1 MRAAAA
7 CLLLLACA
15 CARPKAWPEQVRAAL
30 PPAHGDPD
38 FEAGFRNGAGMV
50 HEALKS
56 GIRPFRPVVDRPAP
70 PPRLLGPAPEGLE
83 APGPLADLDLDT
95 GLLVVSVA
103 GGGAFARGQV
113 QGFDWALGAVGQG
126 LVRPMAR
133 PVPPPDWSP
142 WAEQLTLAA
151 GSRSL
156 DLRWAPGLLAWSLAE
171 AGFPPRR
178 GWRPWSDPAP
188 PAWAA
193 FAGDVLWAE
202 TRGGQA
208 LSIDL
213 ASGGILEVRRGT
225 AHASPGGYEAAR
237 AATEREFR
245 SAAFQDELAGLR
257 SRAAASG
264 IPELLAVARRLG
276 GMGEAAQAEAC
287 AWFRKAAE
295 RGDAMAMLEMGVRL
309 HHGTGVPADRAA
321 SRLWLD
327 RAVAAGLPE
336 AAAVRTT
343 LEQAPSGPAGS
354 PAPPAPGAAQP
365 PR

>member
-1 MRAAAA
+1 MRAIAA
-7 CLLLLACA
+7 CLLLLCA

-30 PPAHGDPD
+30 PPVSGGRD
-38 FEAGFRNGAGMV
+38 FEAGFRNGADMV

-56 GIRPFRPVVDRPAP
+56 GIRPFRPVLDRAAP

-83 APGPLADLDLDT
+83 APRPLADLDLDT

-126 LVRPMAR
+126 LVRPMVKPA
-133 PVPPPDWSP
+133 PPADWSP
-142 WAEQLTLAA
+142 WEERLTLAS
-151 GSRSL
+151 GSRSM

-193 FAGDVLWAE
+193 LTGDVLWAQ
-202 TRGGQA
+202 TRGGLA

-213 ASGGILEVRRGT
+213 ASGGIMEVRPGS
-225 AHASPGGYEAAR
+225 AHAAPNDLEAFR
-237 AATEREFR
+237 ASAEREFR
-245 SAAFQDELAGLR
+245 SAAFQEELAGLR
-257 SRAAASG
+257 DRAGTGG
-264 IPELLAVARRLG
+264 IPAILAVGRRLR
-276 GMGEAAQAEAC
+276 GMGEVAEAEAY

-295 RGDAMAMLEMGVRL
+295 LGDPMAMLDIGVRL
-309 HHGTGVPADRAA
+309 HHGNGVPADRTA
-321 SRLWLD
+321 SALWLE
-327 RAVAAGLPE
+327 RAAAAGLPQ
-336 AAAVRTT
+336 AAAVRTM
-343 LEQAPSGPAGS
+343 LEQAPSASAGS
-354 PAPPAPGAAQP
+354 PAPPAPAAAPP